1 MFGEW
6 TDGVKLHH
14 DTVQYSMLVENLTL
28 SSTNR
33 YFYTYRSKYKKSSI
47 KYIIYSNESFKI
59 IKDYLQDVLPEV
71 SFTENIVGC
80 ITLIDYTS
88 RSQTM
93 CITALLSYTKEDYDP
108 SPKVITKYDSKRYA
122 LASRGF
128 QNTVGYRVFT
138 NAAIYH
144 IAKKMGHSVNLPI
157 DEIITDSDFKALS
170 DCIDSRMNDLS
181 FEDRYLCHFID
192 TQYKF
197 PTDKADNFDTFR
209 LCRRINLFHNV
220 QHHYSTPIFQEW
232 LFPYA
237 KIVNQYNNDDFK
249 KNTESVGGDF
259 YKYRDAM
266 NVWLDKTNKHFLFN
280 LRTLCYLNWIF
291 VCNETGNI
299 KKLSTLW
306 LYKALYNCHLDA
318 YQKDKAFFSSLLY
331 YTMIQNERVFMILID
346 KLIESDDKLFSSKY
360 ASSSIFYHLVRY
372 YSNNFKGWG
381 KEMTYS
387 QLDYL
392 NDGKKKHE
400 LLNLFSK
407 NRSCDV
413 SINDTDVIA
422 IASKL
427 SDFIE
432 NLLDNDS
439 HPHSVLL
446 EIFKD
451 MKPFEV
457 PDNFRYERRQSY
469 SYQEYNGD
477 YTGTYAHDV
486 MGYTNDE
493 IDTIFDG
500 DPDAYWNID

>member
-1 MFGEW
+1 MNHAE
-6 TDGVKLHH
+6 KA
-14 DTVQYSMLVENLTL
+14 VE
-28 SSTNR
+28 
-33 YFYTYRSKYKKSSI
+33 
-47 KYIIYSNESFKI
+47 
-59 IKDYLQDVLPEV
+59 
-71 SFTENIVGC
+71 
-80 ITLIDYTS
+80 
-88 RSQTM
+88 
-93 CITALLSYTKEDYDP
+93 
-108 SPKVITKYDSKRYA
+108 
-122 LASRGF
+122 
-128 QNTVGYRVFT
+128 
-138 NAAIYH
+138 
-144 IAKKMGHSVNLPI
+144 
-157 DEIITDSDFKALS
+157 
-170 DCIDSRMNDLS
+170 
-181 FEDRYLCHFID
+181 
-192 TQYKF
+192 
-197 PTDKADNFDTFR
+197 
-209 LCRRINLFHNV
+209 
-220 QHHYSTPIFQEW
+220 
-232 LFPYA
+232 
-237 KIVNQYNNDDFK
+237 
-249 KNTESVGGDF
+249 
-259 YKYRDAM
+259 
-266 NVWLDKTNKHFLFN
+266 
-280 LRTLCYLNWIF
+280 
-291 VCNETGNI
+291 
-299 KKLSTLW
+299 
-306 LYKALYNCHLDA
+306 
-318 YQKDKAFFSSLLY
+318 
-331 YTMIQNERVFMILID
+331 
-346 KLIESDDKLFSSKY
+346 
-360 ASSSIFYHLVRY
+360 Y